1 MPVVAVV
8 GGVMSAS
15 AGLGAIAA
23 AGGVAAMGAASIGSL
38 VVAGLQV
45 VGGVASALGAITGNE
60 KLMKVGMVASLGA
73 SAVSAVSSLG
83 SASSSAGSIMDG
95 ATGVAKNAPP
105 SYADFAA
112 QTSGGGTQLLANVD
126 NAANALTSS
135 SVADIAGSV
144 ASNTP
149 LTDALAVTAP
159 SSSSGLLGSAARAA
173 SAGDLAMTPPT
184 RASDF
189 AGGGDFKGA
198 TEALRAPTGQMNLSG
213 SGTGAV
219 QGENTNIFRKGLGF
233 VKDNPELMKT
243 GMGMLSDLGRA
254 YQADATA
261 KRAERI
267 DAEKRNRLNTSISA
281 LQASYR

>member
-8 GGVMSAS
+8 GGIMSAS

-45 VGGVASALGAITGNE
+45 VGGVASALGAVTGNE

-95 ATGVAKNAPP
+95 ATGVAKDAVP

-112 QTSGGGTQLLANVD
+112 KTAGDSGQLLSNVES
-126 NAANALTSS
+126 AANNLTTG

-144 ASNTP
+144 ATNSPMADP
-149 LTDALAVTAP
+149 LALTAP
-159 SSSSGLLGSAARAA
+159 QGASTGMLGSAARAA
-173 SAGDLAMTPPT
+173 SAGDLAMTPAT

-189 AGGGDFKGA
+189 SRSMDFSAAANEMRAPAGGI
-198 TEALRAPTGQMNLSG
+198 NLSDA
-213 SGTGAV
+213 STGNQQA
-219 QGENTNIFRKGLGF
+219 QNTSVFNKVLGF
-233 VKDNPELMKT
+233 TKENPELMKT
-243 GMGMLSDLGRA
+243 GMGMLSGLGQA
-254 YQADATA
+254 YQADSAA
-261 KRAERI
+261 KRAERLE
-267 DAEKRNRLNTSISA
+267 AEKRARLNASITA
-281 LQASYR
+281 LRAAY

>member
-1 MPVVAVV
+1 
-8 GGVMSAS
+8 MSAS

-45 VGGVASALGAITGNE
+45 VGGVASALGAVTGNE

-95 ATGVAKNAPP
+95 ATGVAKDAVP

-112 QTSGGGTQLLANVD
+112 KTAGDSGQLLSNVES
-126 NAANALTSS
+126 AANNLTTG

-144 ASNTP
+144 ATNSPMVDP
-149 LTDALAVTAP
+149 LALTAP
-159 SSSSGLLGSAARAA
+159 QGASTGMLGSAARAA
-173 SAGDLAMTPPT
+173 SAGDLAMTPAT

-189 AGGGDFKGA
+189 SAA
-198 TEALRAPTGQMNLSG
+198 ANEMRVPTGGINLSDA
-213 SGTGAV
+213 STGNQQA
-219 QGENTNIFRKGLGF
+219 QNTSVFNKVLGF
-233 VKDNPELMKT
+233 TKDNPELMKT
-243 GMGMLSDLGRA
+243 GMGMLSGLGQA
-254 YQADATA
+254 YQADSAA
-261 KRAERI
+261 KRAERL
-267 DAEKRNRLNTSISA
+267 DAEKRNRLNTSINA
-281 LQASYR
+281 LRATY

>member
-8 GGVMSAS
+8 GGIMSAS

-45 VGGVASALGAITGNE
+45 VGGVASALGAVTGNE

-83 SASSSAGSIMDG
+83 SASSSAGSVMDG
-95 ATGVAKNAPP
+95 ATGVAKNATP

-135 SVADIAGSV
+135 SVADIAASA

-149 LTDALAVTAP
+149 LIDPLAVTAP
-159 SSSSGLLGSAARAA
+159 SASSGLLGSAARAA
-173 SAGDLAMTPPT
+173 TAGDLAMTPPT

-189 AGGGDFKGA
+189 ASGDFKGA
-198 TEALRAPTGQMNLSG
+198 TEALRAPAGQVNLSG

-219 QGENTNIFRKGLGF
+219 QGENTSIFRKGLNF
-233 VKDNPELMKT
+233 VEGNPELMKT
-243 GMGMLSDLGRA
+243 GMGMLSGLGQA

-261 KRAERI
+261 KRAERV